1 MRGAVDL
8 EIQRLDTIPLE
19 EQVALWN
26 EAFADYLVPAA
37 MTEASFTTRMEKLQQ
52 SPHESF
58 IAKVDGE
65 AAAIILTGTRDFGNT
80 RMAWIGGLA
89 VVPRFRKM
97 GLSRQLL
104 ERLFVGY
111 RGQGVDESRLE
122 VISENIPALRLYQK
136 LGYTEINELI
146 YLTGSLQDYG
156 IAGYRLKEVSDLAA
170 YIALEED
177 ALPWQNR
184 IAAHHKIATIWRN
197 GEQLGYIVYGVSADN
212 LILLQVR
219 LSNAPDQ
226 ILGLLQAFYDTYGS
240 ISCALF
246 NEVVT
251 SEYIPILL
259 DKGFEKIATQ
269 IQMRKKI

>member
-1 MRGAVDL
+1 M
-8 EIQRLDTIPLE
+8 DTLSLK

-26 EAFADYLVPAA
+26 EAFGDYLVPAV
-37 MTEASFTTRMEKLQQ
+37 MTEASFTARMEKLQQ
-52 SPHESF
+52 SPHESL
-58 IAKVDGE
+58 IAKVEGE
-65 AAAIILTGTRDFGNT
+65 AAAIILTGTRDFKNT

-97 GLSRQLL
+97 GVSRQLL

-111 RGQGVDESRLE
+111 REQGVAESRLE
-122 VISENIPALRLYQK
+122 VISENVPALGLYQK

-146 YLTGSLQDYG
+146 YLTGNLQDYEVV
-156 IAGYRLKEVSDLAA
+156 GYQLKEVSDPND

-184 IAAHHKIATIWRN
+184 IAAHHKIATIWRK
-197 GEQLGYIVYGVSADN
+197 EKQLGYIVYGASDDN

-219 LSNAPDQ
+219 LDNAPEQ
-226 ILGLLQAFYDTYGS
+226 ILDLLQAFYDTYGG
-240 ISCALF
+240 ISCAVF

-251 SEYIPILL
+251 SEYIPVLL

-269 IQMRKKI
+269 IQMRKII

>member
-1 MRGAVDL
+1 MKID
-8 EIQRLDTIPLE
+8 RLDSLSLV

-37 MTEASFTTRMEKLQQ
+37 MTEASFTARMEKLQQ
-52 SPHESF
+52 SPHESL

-65 AAAIILTGTRDFGNT
+65 AAAIILTGTRDFTNT

-97 GLSRQLL
+97 GISNQLL
-104 ERLFVGY
+104 ERLFVSY
-111 RGQGVDESRLE
+111 QEQGVDESRLE

-136 LGYTEINELI
+136 LGYTQINELI
-146 YLTGSLQDYG
+146 YLTGTLQDHG
-156 IAGYRLKEVSDLAA
+156 VASYRLKEVNDPND

-177 ALPWQNR
+177 VLPWQNR

-197 GEQLGYIVYGVSADN
+197 DEQLGYIVYGISDEN

-219 LSNAPDQ
+219 LNNAPNQ
-226 ILGLLQAFYDTYGS
+226 ILGLLQAFHDMYGS
-240 ISCALF
+240 ISCAVF

-251 SEYIPILL
+251 SEYLPVLL
-259 DKGFEKIATQ
+259 DRGFEKVAKQ